1 MKKTI
6 AAILVAV
13 IAGLASPG
21 AFGTSIRTSAPT
33 GLSIQAAGA
42 AKKEGDTIVKD
53 IAAFFSN
60 VGTELR
66 SIFSKIF

>member
-6 AAILVAV
+6 AAILVVV

-21 AFGTSIRTSAPT
+21 AFGSITRSAPT
-33 GLSIQAAGA
+33 GLSIQAAGV

-53 IAAFFSN
+53 IATFFSN
-60 VGTELR
+60 VGDELR

>member
-21 AFGTSIRTSAPT
+21 AFGSITRSAPT
-33 GLSIQAAGA
+33 GLTIKAAGE
-42 AKKEGDTIVKD
+42 AKKQGDTIIDDVVT
-53 IAAFFSN
+53 FFGD
-60 VGTELR
+60 VGDGLR

>member
-6 AAILVAV
+6 AAILVVV

-21 AFGTSIRTSAPT
+21 AFGSITRSAPT
-33 GLSIQAAGA
+33 GLSIQAAGE
-42 AKKEGDTIVKD
+42 AKKQGDSIVTD
-53 IAAFFSN
+53 IVTFFGD
-60 VGTELR
+60 VGDGLR